1 MAASWISAAGIIL
14 ALLHLAGEWRSS
26 SDDDSRA
33 LSPTRRN
40 MAARTLDFR
49 QILFVFSFS
58 SSLSLTTRKSVSSS
72 VEYNVSCESRTA
84 HACVRR
90 SASVGTRTRS
100 FGVGIPGTARSRSA
114 RPAAS
119 HLIDR
124 DRRPSYPYDCSLF
137 TRYEKYMFYYKYFRK
152 QRNKFYRKNR
162 NTQRRKNKMFL
173 NEWKKTVVF
182 EVNYNALTE
191 PIIVFQVF
199 QIGLIFL
206 GRNWE
211 QPTRPWNRWLF
222 AIFLPMNRSSLRK
235 LGNSVYIY

>member
-162 NTQRRKNKMFL
+162 NTQCRKNKMFL
-173 NEWKKTVVF
+173 NEWKKNCRVWGELQRANRTNNRF
-182 EVNYNALTE
+182 PGFPNWTDFFGAKLRTANSALEPLAVRNFFTNE
-191 PIIVFQVF
+191 PIVFK
-199 QIGLIFL
+199 
-206 GRNWE
+206 E
-211 QPTRPWNRWLF
+211 TR
-222 AIFLPMNRSSLRK
+222 K
-235 LGNSVYIY
+235 